1 MTKIKPTTVTRK
13 HKVPSS
19 FIVNRI
25 IDSCHVSTSNIDVL
39 KKIMAKVDKEEFYSK
54 PKHVRKAFYK
64 YVFNRH
70 DYNFNLY
77 AKVMS
82 GRF

>member
-1 MTKIKPTTVTRK
+1 MTKIKPTPVTRK
-13 HKVPSS
+13 YKVSPI

-25 IDSCHVSTSNIDVL
+25 IDSCHVSTSNFDVL
-39 KKIMAKVDKEEFYSK
+39 KKVMAKVDKEEFYNK
-54 PKHVRKAFYK
+54 PKQVRKEFYK

-70 DYNFNLY
+70 DNNFNFY

-82 GRF
+82 GSF